1 MEGTLPMKHKL
12 QQPYLEH
19 LAQHLKTNCY
29 STSAKQ
35 KRMAEAGRFLS
46 YLRARGISPEVA
58 TPTEEQNFLDYRLK
72 KYRKRHNRPPRD
84 LTAWRWGH
92 THGIHM
98 LMRLV
103 QGQWPPVPR
112 PATRREAF
120 HQELCGAYAQWLSA
134 VRGLSSTTIPNRC
147 MEAKRFLESLRDR
160 GESGS
165 LSGLTVADLDH
176 YINSRAPQLRR
187 VTRQRL
193 VICLR
198 GFLRYLHARSIIKH
212 DLASAVV
219 SSRRYAFEGIPPVL
233 RADHIRAVLK
243 SSKSDCSPKGWR
255 DYAILLLLS
264 TYGLRAGEITALQL
278 DDIDWRKEQLHIRHS
293 KTGGESFL
301 PLLPSIGEAI
311 LRYLQRGRPVTS
323 ARAVFL
329 RARAPFHPLCS
340 GSSLYHMVED
350 RLRQTGIKLERKH
363 GPHAFRHARAV
374 SLLDRGLPLKSIG
387 DVLGHRSTEATA
399 VYLKLA
405 TSELRTVGLDIPSEV
420 R

>member
-1 MEGTLPMKHKL
+1 MKHTSE
-12 QQPYLEH
+12 QSHLEH
-19 LAQHLKTNCY
+19 LAQHLRDNSY
-29 STSAKQ
+29 STSATK
-35 KRMAEAGRFLS
+35 KRMAVAGRFLS
-46 YLRARGISPEVA
+46 YLRAQGIAPEAA
-58 TPTEEQNFLDYRLK
+58 TASKEQSFLDYRLK
-72 KYRKRHNRPPRD
+72 RYEKRHNRPPRD
-84 LTAWRWGH
+84 LAAWRWDH

-103 QGQWPPVPR
+103 QGQWPPVPA
-112 PATRREAF
+112 PTTGREAF
-120 HQELCGAYAQWLSA
+120 HQELCDAYARWLSA
-134 VRGLSSTTIPNRC
+134 VRGLSSTTIPNRRA
-147 MEAKRFLESLRDR
+147 EAKRFLESLRER
-160 GESGS
+160 GDSGS
-165 LSGLTVADLDH
+165 LSSITVADLDH

-198 GFLRYLHARSIIKH
+198 GFLRYLHARGIIKR
-212 DLASAVV
+212 DLGSAVV
-219 SSRRYAFEGIPPVL
+219 SSRRYAFEGIPPAL
-233 RADHIRAVLK
+233 RADHINAVLK
-243 SSKSDCSPKGWR
+243 STKNDRSAKGSR
-255 DYAILLLLS
+255 DHAILLLLS

-278 DDIDWRKEQLHIRHS
+278 DDIDWRKDQLHIRHS

-311 LRYLQRGRPVTS
+311 LKYLQRGRPVTS

-350 RLRQTGIKLERKH
+350 RLRHTGIKLERKH

-387 DVLGHRSTEATA
+387 DVLGHRSTESTA

-405 TSELRTVGLDIPSEV
+405 TSELRTVGLDIPAEV
-420 R
+420 RQ

>member
-1 MEGTLPMKHKL
+1 MKETSEQNH
-12 QQPYLEH
+12 LEH
-19 LAQHLKTNCY
+19 LAQHLKDNSY
-29 STSAKQ
+29 SPSATG
-35 KRMAEAGRFLS
+35 KRIAVAGGFLS
-46 YLRARGISPEVA
+46 YLRARGIAPEAA
-58 TPTEEQNFLDYRLK
+58 TASEEQIFLDYKLK
-72 KYRKRHNRPPRD
+72 RYEKRHNRPPRD
-84 LTAWRWGH
+84 LVAWRWEH

-103 QGQWPPVPR
+103 QGQWPPVPV
-112 PATRREAF
+112 PTTRRDAF
-120 HQELCGAYAQWLSA
+120 HQELCDAYAQWLSG
-134 VRGLSSTTIPNRC
+134 VRGLSSTTIPNRRS
-147 MEAKRFLESLRDR
+147 EAKRFLESLEQSDR
-160 GESGS
+160 SS
-165 LSGLTVADLDH
+165 LSRITVADLDH

-198 GFLRYLHARSIIKH
+198 GFLRYLHAQGMIKR
-212 DLASAVV
+212 DLASAVI
-219 SSRRYAFEGIPPVL
+219 SSRRYAFEGIPPAL
-233 RADHIRAVLK
+233 RADHISAVLK
-243 SSKSDCSPKGWR
+243 STKKDCSAKGLR

-278 DDIDWRKEQLHIRHS
+278 DDIDWRKDRLHVRHS

-301 PLLPSIGEAI
+301 PLLPPVGEAI
-311 LRYLQRGRPVTS
+311 LNYLQRGRPFTS
-323 ARAVFL
+323 ARTVFL
-329 RARAPFHPLCS
+329 RARAPFHRLCA

-405 TSELRTVGLDIPSEV
+405 TSELRTIGLDIPVEV
-420 R
+420 RQ

>member
-1 MEGTLPMKHKL
+1 MKHTSE
-12 QQPYLEH
+12 QSHLEH
-19 LAQHLKTNCY
+19 LAQHLRDNSY
-29 STSAKQ
+29 STSATK
-35 KRMAEAGRFLS
+35 KRMAVAGRFLS
-46 YLRARGISPEVA
+46 YLRARGIAPEAA
-58 TPTEEQNFLDYRLK
+58 TASKEQSFLDYRLK
-72 KYRKRHNRPPRD
+72 RYEKRHNRPPRD
-84 LTAWRWGH
+84 LAAWRWDH

-103 QGQWPPVPR
+103 QGQWPPVPA
-112 PATRREAF
+112 PTTGREAF
-120 HQELCGAYAQWLSA
+120 HQALCDAYARWLSA
-134 VRGLSSTTIPNRC
+134 VRGLSSTTIPNRRA
-147 MEAKRFLESLRDR
+147 EAKRFLESLMER
-160 GESGS
+160 GDSGS
-165 LSGLTVADLDH
+165 LSSITVADLDH

-198 GFLRYLHARSIIKH
+198 GFLRYLQAHGIIKR

-219 SSRRYAFEGIPPVL
+219 SSRRYAFEGIPPAL
-233 RADHIRAVLK
+233 RADHINAVLK
-243 SSKSDCSPKGWR
+243 STKNDRSAKGLR
-255 DYAILLLLS
+255 DHAILLLLS

-278 DDIDWRKEQLHIRHS
+278 DDIDWRKDQLHIRHS

-301 PLLPSIGEAI
+301 PLLPRVGEAI
-311 LRYLQRGRPVTS
+311 LKYLQQGRPVTS

-329 RARAPFHPLCS
+329 RARAPFHPLWA

-374 SLLDRGLPLKSIG
+374 SLLARGLPLKSIG
-387 DVLGHRSTEATA
+387 DVLGHRSTEATN

-405 TSELRTVGLDIPSEV
+405 TSELRAVGLDIPLEV